1 MESQSRGGFELA
13 CEMHELDRAD
23 AAAAASSSSSRRQQN
38 RNRKS
43 NSWHFVSR
51 ERSRLVRRSLSSTYA
66 STKPYHQQTVQIHER
81 S

>member
-51 ERSRLVRRSLSSTYA
+51 ERSRLVRRSLSSTLCIDKTIS
-66 STKPYHQQTVQIHER
+66 STDCTNT
-81 S
+81 